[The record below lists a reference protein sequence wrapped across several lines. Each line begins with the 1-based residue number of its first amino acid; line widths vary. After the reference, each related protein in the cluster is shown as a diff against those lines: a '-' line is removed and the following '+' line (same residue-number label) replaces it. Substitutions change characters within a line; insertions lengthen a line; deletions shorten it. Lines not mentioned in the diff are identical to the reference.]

1 MAWLASD
8 GEQGGDGSIEGES
21 FLLKSQVQ
29 NIKGYLYLVLQQLLQ
44 ALDLNMNGL
53 IDEIF

>member
-1 MAWLASD
+1 M
-8 GEQGGDGSIEGES
+8 SIEGES
-21 FLLKSQVQ
+21 FVLESQVQ